1 MAGAGRRRVQTG
13 LAGRPGVVGPR
24 ATKRKGPSPLHIA
37 DRGDAPAPRFFATQ
51 AAWRAWLAKN
61 HASADQLWVGFWRV
75 STGKPSIN
83 WPQSVDEAL
92 CFGWIDGL
100 RRGIDDASY
109 MIRFTPRKTGSKW
122 SRVNLKRYAE
132 LLAEKKVHAMGR
144 AARAKWKDDA
154 QAAYSH
160 ERGHVELDAAA
171 QARLRKNA
179 RAWAFWN
186 AQIPSYRKMV
196 AGWLL
201 NPKREETRAARLATL
216 LECCAAGRAIPPV
229 AKWVKMKPVE

>member
-1 MAGAGRRRVQTG
+1 MKKR
-13 LAGRPGVVGPR
+13 LAQRPP
-24 ATKRKGPSPLHIA
+24 
-37 DRGDAPAPRFFATQ
+37 GDLAAPRFFATQ
-51 AAWRAWLAKN
+51 AAWRAWLAKH
-61 HASADQLWVGFWRV
+61 HAKRTELWVGFWRV
-75 STGKPSIN
+75 ASGKPSIT

-100 RRGIDDASY
+100 RRGLDAESY

-122 SRVNLKRYAE
+122 SNVNLRRFAE
-132 LLAEKKVHAMGR
+132 LLAEKKVHAAGR
-144 AARAKWKDDA
+144 AARAKWKEGSR
-154 QAAYSH
+154 AAYSH
-160 ERGHVELDAAA
+160 ERGHVELNADAE
-171 QARLRKNA
+171 ARLRKNP
-179 RAWAFWN
+179 RAWSFWN

-229 AKWVKMKPVE
+229 AKWVKVKSVE